1 MNLSPNSSWRDLKKH
16 LNELIEGHRTGLE
29 TMTDQTRIHRT
40 QGRIAALR
48 ALIADVEPDPGDGAH

>member
-1 MNLSPNSSWRDLKKH
+1 MKLSPNSGWRDIRKH
-16 LNELIEGHRTGLE
+16 MMDCIEEHRTALE

-48 ALIADVEPDPGDGAH
+48 ALFADVEPDPGDGAH